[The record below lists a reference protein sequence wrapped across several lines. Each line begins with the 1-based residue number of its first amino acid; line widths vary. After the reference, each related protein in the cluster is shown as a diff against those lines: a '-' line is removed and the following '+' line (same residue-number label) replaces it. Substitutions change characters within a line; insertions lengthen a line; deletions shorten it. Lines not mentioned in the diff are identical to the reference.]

1 MLFIMYIIHNF
12 TTNIKY
18 FVVVNKNSKL
28 LFIEEMQEFL
38 SAIIFKKRV
47 LAYIKSW
54 LVINILSEPNKGNS
68 LSFNMKS

>member
-38 SAIIFKKRV
+38 SAIIFKKSV

>member
-18 FVVVNKNSKL
+18 FVVMNKNSKL

-38 SAIIFKKRV
+38 SAIIFKKSV